1 MLSRLP
7 ATAPAYAP
15 AMNTAIYMAGA
26 SGPTLVVGNVESIV
40 QALNEPAK
48 LVQLNRLTRDG
59 AGPAIFVNVDHVV
72 YIEAHAV

>member
-1 MLSRLP
+1 
-7 ATAPAYAP
+7 
-15 AMNTAIYMAGA
+15 MNTAIHMAGA

-40 QALNEPAK
+40 QALNGPEK

-59 AGPAIFVNVDHVV
+59 AGPAIFVNADHVV